1 MDYQL
6 DNKRSHESLSCL
18 ASSTIITSFDSAY
31 NSNFQQQKHHHNG
44 SFISLRCRPTLTTLP
59 PELLSKI
66 SYNLSLCDYS
76 FLSRTCARLHS
87 HLFHPAEL
95 VLFLKTRYRLS
106 IQSGSIIIFAYL
118 ANMQVRAPLL
128 LERIFEDFF
137 ADSPLRLQEEQTWK
151 LHCQQQR
158 QQLSNN
164 TYQLNQAIIS
174 KGNGS
179 ASYDNSSSLEYQ
191 RMDGIEVHKAAE
203 KARRQAKSDAVR
215 MLGVLY
221 ALDKTHIGP
230 SSSTNALVLIGA
242 YDPSEPTPP
251 APAPAPAPALSLSTV
266 TETKATTA
274 LDTTALSSSVVFAPS
289 FFSVTAHAT
298 APIPVNSSF
307 SSFSKAITATTTA
320 DADAEDTAT
329 PTPSFMYHAAPS
341 LLSASAG
348 SGYNPKIK
356 IHLTR
361 PFSSGPPTPAAPGNY
376 QHTERP

>member
-6 DNKRSHESLSCL
+6 DNKHSLESMSYLS
-18 ASSTIITSFDSAY
+18 SSSIITALDSTDITD
-31 NSNFQQQKHHHNG
+31 NISVQQQQHHYTG
-44 SFISLRCRPTLTTLP
+44 SFISLRCRPTLTSLP

-137 ADSPLRLQEEQTWK
+137 ADSPLRLQEEQKWK
-151 LHCQQQR
+151 LRYQQQR

-164 TYQLNQAIIS
+164 TYQLSQAFLS
-174 KGNGS
+174 KVNGS
-179 ASYDNSSSLEYQ
+179 ISASCDNSSCLEYQ

-203 KARRQAKSDAVR
+203 KSRRQAKSDAVR

-221 ALDKTHIGP
+221 ALDKTHIG
-230 SSSTNALVLIGA
+230 SSS
-242 YDPSEPTPP
+242 EP
-251 APAPAPAPALSLSTV
+251 
-266 TETKATTA
+266 AT
-274 LDTTALSSSVVFAPS
+274 LQNPHRLHLHLHLNP
-289 FFSVTAHAT
+289 H
-298 APIPVNSSF
+298 
-307 SSFSKAITATTTA
+307 
-320 DADAEDTAT
+320 
-329 PTPSFMYHAAPS
+329 
-341 LLSASAG
+341 LL
-348 SGYNPKIK
+348 
-356 IHLTR
+356 
-361 PFSSGPPTPAAPGNY
+361 
-376 QHTERP
+376 Q